1 MYFTSDT
8 ITNSAQ
14 HGYLISPTLPSVS
27 TAAAGLSSTRWDE
40 NVNKKQ
46 NTA

>member
-8 ITNSAQ
+8 ITNSVQ
-14 HGYLISPTLPSVS
+14 HGYLISPALPSVS
-27 TAAAGLSSTRWDE
+27 TAGLSSTRWDE